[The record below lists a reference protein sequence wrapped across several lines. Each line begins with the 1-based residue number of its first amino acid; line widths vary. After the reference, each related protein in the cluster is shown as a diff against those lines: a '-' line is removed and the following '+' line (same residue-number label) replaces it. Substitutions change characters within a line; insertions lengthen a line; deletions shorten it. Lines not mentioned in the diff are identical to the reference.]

1 MIDLQTP
8 LVAVTPGAG
17 VLDDIL
23 HLGPMMIVA
32 AWALLLLVTDA
43 FAGPGRR
50 LFQRRLA
57 IVGLGIAAVVAAAQ
71 FGNWMYDGGEL
82 VFGKFLVVDH
92 FALLL
97 DMAIL
102 VIAAGVI
109 AFGGDYARSHR
120 FEYGEHE
127 TLVLIAAFGMMTLVH
142 AADLVAIFLGLETM
156 SIAVYVMV
164 GARWNS
170 RASSEAALKYFIM
183 GAFSSGM
190 LIMGIALLY
199 GATGVTALA
208 DLGPEVTRIFH
219 GWMASQPYVDLVLA
233 PQGAPVDAVRDAS
246 DHAITG
252 FAPVALFFP
261 GMLFVLGA
269 LLFKVSAVPFHMWTP
284 DAYEG
289 APSPTTAFMAAA
301 VKIGGFAVVL
311 KLFVA
316 VFNVPRLVTAP
327 YGWTSVVSIIA
338 FATMTI
344 GNLAAVKQTNV
355 KRLLAYSSV
364 AHVGYLLVGVVA
376 AASFYGQGHFTGT
389 LKSAD
394 QLVWS
399 RDTGDMAVASI
410 LFYLLVYAA
419 ATLGA
424 FACVSWFG
432 ANKKEGLAAHEWSG
446 VALRHPGM
454 ALGLTICLLALM
466 GMPPTA
472 GFFGKLFVFRSA
484 FENDNWLLR
493 ALVVAALL
501 NSVVGAY
508 YYLRLIVAM
517 YFRPPPVREIETLQG
532 RGAPMVVGVAA
543 TLSLVMAVFAGPI
556 MKRCQ
561 LAAAG
566 FAYAPGEA
574 KADWVDTLR
583 KRWETEDAEAE
594 EAAARPPGAAQD
606 EKPAG
611 DGHDELVTDDAAG

>member
-1 MIDLQTP
+1 MIGLFT
-8 LVAVTPGAG
+8 LVGITPGAG

-32 AWALLLLVTDA
+32 VWALLLLVTDA

-50 LFQRRLA
+50 RFQRRLA
-57 IVGLGIAAVVAAAQ
+57 VVGLALATVVAAAQ
-71 FGNWMYDGGEL
+71 FGNWTYDGGML

-102 VIAAGVI
+102 LIAAAVI
-109 AFGGDYARSHR
+109 AFSGDYARSHR

-127 TLVLIAAFGMMTLVH
+127 TLVFIAAFGMMTLVH
-142 AADLVAIFLGLETM
+142 AADLVAIFLGIETM
-156 SIAVYVMV
+156 SIAVYVLV

-208 DLGPEVTRIFH
+208 DLGPAISRIFH
-219 GWMASQPYVDLVLA
+219 GWMASQPYVDIVLA
-233 PQGAPVDAVRDAS
+233 PQGAPVDAIRDAG
-246 DHAITG
+246 DQAITG

-261 GMLFVLGA
+261 GMIFVLGA
-269 LLFKVSAVPFHMWTP
+269 LLFKISAVPFHMWTP

-301 VKIGGFAVVL
+301 VKIAGFAVLL

-316 VFNVPRLVTAP
+316 VFNMPRLVTAP
-327 YGWTSVVSIIA
+327 YGWTSVVAIIA
-338 FATMTI
+338 FLTMTV
-344 GNLAAVKQTNV
+344 GNLAAVRQTNV

-364 AHVGYLLVGVVA
+364 AHVGYLLIGVVA

-389 LKSAD
+389 MKTAD
-394 QLVWS
+394 QLIWS
-399 RDTGDMAVASI
+399 RDTGDLAVASV
-410 LFYLLVYAA
+410 LFYLIVYAV

-424 FACVSWFG
+424 FACVAWFG

-446 VALRHPGM
+446 VGLRHPGM

-472 GFFGKLFVFRSA
+472 GFFGKLFVFRAA

-493 ALVVAALL
+493 ALVVAALI

-517 YFRPPPVREIETLQG
+517 YFRPPPAREMETLQG
-532 RGAPMVVGVAA
+532 RGAPLVVALAA
-543 TLSLVMAVFAGPI
+543 TLSLAIAVFASPV

-561 LAAAG
+561 LAASG

-583 KRWETEDAEAE
+583 TRWETQETEESGRPAPQPNGDAPASGEPANGEPPGDE
-594 EAAARPPGAAQD
+594 EAAG
-606 EKPAG
+606 
-611 DGHDELVTDDAAG
+611 